1 MANQQYERSSRRYS
15 DDDNRESYQGQN
27 RSQEQSYEGNPFSDE
42 DDAQTD
48 ESGRSY
54 AVDIQYSRE
63 RSMGPNDYNDTSF
76 SNSQRSMSQYERARF
91 SGANQGNYGNQMG
104 QFGGNW
110 SVYSGPHAG
119 KGPKGWK
126 RSDDRIYEEVCQ
138 ILEQRGDIDP
148 SEVEIKVSNGEVTME
163 GTVSDRTSK
172 RRLDEAIDQV
182 SGIKDVHNRV
192 RVKAE

>member
-1 MANQQYERSSRRYS
+1 MANQQYERSSRGYS
-15 DDDNRESYQGQN
+15 DDSNRESYQGQN

-42 DDAQTD
+42 DDAQIN
-48 ESGRSY
+48 ESGRSS
-54 AVDIQYSRE
+54 ADDIHYSRE
-63 RSMGPNDYNDTSF
+63 CSMGPNDYNDTSF
-76 SNSQRSMSQYERARF
+76 SNSKRSMSRYERARF
-91 SGANQGNYGNQMG
+91 SGANQGNYGKQMG

-110 SVYSGPHAG
+110 SAYSGPHAG

-126 RSDDRIYEEVCQ
+126 SSDDRIYEEVCQ

>member
-27 RSQEQSYEGNPFSDE
+27 SSQEQSYEGNPFSDE
-42 DDAQTD
+42 DDSQTK
-48 ESGRSY
+48 ESGRSS
-54 AVDIQYSRE
+54 ADDSQYSRE
-63 RSMGPNDYNDTSF
+63 PSMGSNDYNDTSF
-76 SNSQRSMSQYERARF
+76 SNSQRSMNQYEHARF
-91 SGANQGNYGNQMG
+91 SGSNQGYGNQIG

-110 SVYSGPHAG
+110 NAYRGPHAG

-126 RSDDRIYEEVCQ
+126 RSDDHIYEEVCQ

-172 RRLDEAIDQV
+172 RRLDEAIDQI

-192 RVKAE
+192 RVKAD